1 MYRICTQNIWKV
13 CNLGPNHSKSVEFLR
28 KTIERICNC
37 TPITRNACVSH
48 FVPKHLKS
56 MSFCLKI
63 FEIYLILDQNLQN
76 LLNFY
81 TTQFEKFRICT
92 QKLQKVFVLEN
103 LRKVS
108 DSDQKHWNSI
118 VCVLKTFKKYFIW
131 VQNIR
136 YTSNFFTRNLQKSSD
151 IGLIRKVLNFV

>member
-1 MYRICTQNIWKV
+1 MVCLIASKTFGFGHKIFKYFSWWSKLFVKDKFLCKIFKNYRICTQNIWKV

-48 FVPKHLKS
+48 FVSKHLKI

-63 FEIYLILDQNLQN
+63 FEIYLILDQNIRD
-76 LLNFY
+76 LLYFY

-103 LRKVS
+103 LQKVF
-108 DSDQKHWNSI
+108 DFNPKH
-118 VCVLKTFKKYFIW
+118 
-131 VQNIR
+131 
-136 YTSNFFTRNLQKSSD
+136 
-151 IGLIRKVLNFV
+151 